1 MCFPNFANEIK
12 LREQGYKAIAG
23 TDEVGRGAWAG
34 PIVAAAVILPLK
46 IEIQGL
52 KDSKMLS
59 AKQREKLSKIIIE
72 KAVGYSI
79 SAVGNRTID
88 EINIGEANLEA
99 VNKAIV
105 GLKKIAKKPDYLLID
120 FLINKKIAIIDSI
133 PYELVKQGDK
143 KIASIAAASIIAKVA
158 RDKMMV
164 DYSKKF
170 PEYGFE
176 RHKGYGT
183 LLHRQMIAK
192 YGICEL
198 HRKSF
203 KPIKS
208 LKLFS

>member
-1 MCFPNFANEIK
+1 MCFPNFDNEIK
-12 LREQGYKAIAG
+12 LQKQGYKAIAG
-23 TDEVGRGAWAG
+23 VDEVGRGAWAG
-34 PIVAAAVILPLK
+34 PIIAAAVILPLK
-46 IEIQGL
+46 IDIPGL
-52 KDSKMLS
+52 KDSKLLS
-59 AKQREKLSKIIIE
+59 AKQRERLSRIIME
-72 KAVGYSI
+72 KAIGYSI
-79 SAVGNRTID
+79 GIVSNKTID

-99 VNKAIV
+99 VNKAIAC
-105 GLKKIAKKPDYLLID
+105 LKTTIKKPDYLLID
-120 FLINKKIAIIDSI
+120 FLINKKIIIIDNI
-133 PYELVKQGDK
+133 PYKLVKQGDK

-158 RDKMMV
+158 RDKTMV

-192 YGICEL
+192 YGICDL

-208 LKLFS
+208 LKII

>member
-1 MCFPNFANEIK
+1 MYFPNFIEETK
-12 LREQGYKAIAG
+12 LQKQGYKAIAG

-46 IEIQGL
+46 TEIDGL

-59 AKQREKLSKIIIE
+59 AKQREILSKIIIE

-79 SAVGNRTID
+79 GIVGNKTID
-88 EINIGEANLEA
+88 EINISEANLEV
-99 VNKAIV
+99 VNKAIAK
-105 GLKKIAKKPDYLLID
+105 LKTIAKKPDYLLID
-120 FLINKKIAIIDSI
+120 FLINKKIIILDNI
-133 PYELVKQGDK
+133 PYKLVKQGDK
-143 KIASIAAASIIAKVA
+143 KIASIAAASVIAKVA
-158 RDKMMV
+158 RDKIMAN
-164 DYSKKF
+164 YSKKF

-192 YGICEL
+192 YGICDL

-203 KPIKS
+203 KPIKF
-208 LKLFS
+208 LKII